1 MPARRKRAPIIV
13 ATIALSSVALLSACS
28 SSGSGTASGGSSAT
42 AASGATINVGS
53 GSLHPQ
59 KMKSIA
65 LILNDNLSATY
76 SVALVNSAMATAKK
90 DGVTLSLLYDNLS
103 APTELTNYESVLSS
117 GKYQG
122 VIVQP
127 LTGQLCQ
134 PVASDAVSHNIAFV
148 AIVSP
153 LCSDTAKPGSDP
165 WAPGTISFVGGMNNL
180 SHTVSLMKSAAA
192 NTPGPQKVLLVVGTQ
207 TLPDTVSFL
216 AGYKQYA
223 ATNSQWTTVGTVY
236 TDFTSPNALSQTENF
251 LQGHKGVTMIFTSYA
266 GITEGVIQAI
276 QAEKLQGKIA
286 VYDQTGG
293 NAEDFTLVKSG
304 QLTGTLP
311 SYPASIGSA
320 AVQALV
326 DAGNGTTPQR
336 FIDNDGNPQ
345 AVSGAITKSTIGSSV
360 AQYK

>member
-1 MPARRKRAPIIV
+1 MLARRKRVPIIV
-13 ATIALSSVALLSACS
+13 ATVVLSSIALLSACS
-28 SSGSGTASGGSSAT
+28 SSGSGSTSGGGSAT
-42 AASGATINVGS
+42 AASGTAVNVAS
-53 GSLHPQ
+53 GSIHPQ
-59 KMKSIA
+59 KMKNIA

-76 SVALVNSAMATAKK
+76 SVALVNAATATAKK
-90 DGVTLSLLYDNLS
+90 DGVALNLLYDNLS
-103 APTELTNYESVLSS
+103 APTELTNYQSVLSS

-153 LCSDTAKPGSDP
+153 LCSDTVKPGSDP
-165 WAPGTISFVGGMNNL
+165 WAPGTVSFVGGMNNL
-180 SHTVSLMKSAAA
+180 SHTVALMKSAASH
-192 NTPGPQKVLLVVGTQ
+192 TPGPQKVLLVVGTQ

-223 ATNSQWTTVGTVY
+223 QTNPQWTTAGTVY
-236 TDFTSPNALSQTENF
+236 TDFTSPDALSKTENF
-251 LQGHKGVTMIFTSYA
+251 LQGNKGVTMIFTSYA
-266 GITEGVIQAI
+266 GITQGVIQAI
-276 QAEKLQGKIA
+276 QAQKLQGKIA

-293 NAEDFTLVKSG
+293 NAQDFALVKSG

-326 DAGNGTTPQR
+326 DAGNGTTPER
-336 FIDNDGNPQ
+336 FINNDGNPQ
-345 AVSGAITKSTIGSSV
+345 AVSGAITKSTIGSNT
-360 AQYK
+360 AQYN